1 MSVDKIKQM
10 EAVHNEAIE
19 ILKKKNIAYEDA
31 FADYGTAGVIVRIS
45 DKIQRVVSVSN
56 SGITLVNTK
65 MLRDILID
73 LHNYAAM
80 AIMLIDEN
88 KINPKNSNQKL
99 NLIMENLDL
108 S

>member
-1 MSVDKIKQM
+1 MSVDKVKQM
-10 EAVHNEAIE
+10 EAFHNEAIE
-19 ILKKKNIAYEDA
+19 IFKKKNIAYEDV
-31 FADYGTAGVIVRIS
+31 FADYGTAGVIVRIG

-80 AIMLIDEN
+80 AVMLIDES
-88 KINPKNSNQKL
+88 KNNGKRVA
-99 NLIMENLDL
+99 
-108 S
+108 

>member
-1 MSVDKIKQM
+1 
-10 EAVHNEAIE
+10 
-19 ILKKKNIAYEDA
+19 
-31 FADYGTAGVIVRIS
+31 
-45 DKIQRVVSVSN
+45 
-56 SGITLVNTK
+56 